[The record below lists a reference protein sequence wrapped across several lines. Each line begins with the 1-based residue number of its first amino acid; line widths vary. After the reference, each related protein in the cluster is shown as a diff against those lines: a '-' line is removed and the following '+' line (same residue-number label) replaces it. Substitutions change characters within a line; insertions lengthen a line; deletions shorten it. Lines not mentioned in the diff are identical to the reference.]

1 MENIAKQTKELCHL
15 YDISP
20 SRSKGQNFLINEGIY
35 RAIIE
40 AAHIKAEDTVLEV
53 GPGLGFLT
61 AKLSELAK
69 RVVAVELD
77 DKLAQIL
84 ELAISAQEVENVEI
98 VNQDILRFNPGE
110 YFKAGED
117 YKVVANLPYNIT
129 SVFLRTFLSSL
140 YPPQSL
146 VLMLQ
151 KEVAERIITKEP
163 DMTLL
168 SLSIAY
174 YGRAEI
180 IRTVP
185 SSDFWPAPAVD
196 SAIIRIVCEREKPS
210 QASLIADKN
219 FFRLAR
225 VGFSAKRKMLKNNL
239 MAGLKIEADK
249 IDQVFVETGLD
260 KKVRAENL
268 SLKDWQNL
276 VAAMSNFV
284 L

>member
-1 MENIAKQTKELCHL
+1 MINIAKQTKELCHL
-15 YDISP
+15 YDIRP

-35 RAIIE
+35 QAIIE
-40 AAHIKAEDTVLEV
+40 AAQIKKDDIVLEV

-61 AKLSELAK
+61 AKLADLSG

-77 DKLAQIL
+77 DKLADIL
-84 ELAISAQEVENVEI
+84 KLAIAAQEVENVEI
-98 VNQDILRFNPGE
+98 INQDILRFNQAQ
-110 YFKAGED
+110 YFQENED

-140 YPPQSL
+140 YPPQSF

-151 KEVAERIITKEP
+151 KEVAERIITQEP

-168 SLSIAY
+168 SLSVAY
-174 YGRAEI
+174 YGKAEI

-185 SSDFWPAPAVD
+185 ASDFWPAPSVD
-196 SAIIRIVCEREKPS
+196 SAIVRIIYQKEKPTQS
-210 QASLIADKN
+210 SLVADKN
-219 FFRLAR
+219 FFRIAR

-239 MAGLKIEADK
+239 MAGLKIEADR
-249 IDQVFVETGLD
+249 IDYVFNQISLD
-260 KKVRAENL
+260 KKIRAENL
-268 SLKDWQNL
+268 SLKDWHNL
-276 VAAMSNFV
+276 VAVISNFV

>member
-1 MENIAKQTKELCHL
+1 MLNIAQQTKELCRL
-15 YDISP
+15 YNIQP
-20 SRSKGQNFLINEGIY
+20 SRNKGQNFLINEGIY
-35 RAIIE
+35 QAIIE
-40 AAHIKAEDTVLEV
+40 AAKIDREDTVLEV

-61 AKLSELAK
+61 AKLANLAK

-77 DKLAQIL
+77 DKLAEIL
-84 ELAISAQEVENVEI
+84 ELAIASQEVDNVKI
-98 VNQDILRFNPGE
+98 VNQDILRFNQGD
-110 YFKAGED
+110 YFKEGKS

-129 SVFLRTFLSSL
+129 SIFLRTFLSSL
-140 YPPQSL
+140 FPPQSL

-151 KEVAERIITKEP
+151 KEVAERIISQEP

-196 SAIIRIVCEREKPS
+196 SAIIRIVYEKEKPS
-210 QASLIADKN
+210 PESLIEDKN

-225 VGFSAKRKMLKNNL
+225 IGFSAKRKMLKNNL
-239 MAGLKIEADK
+239 VAGLKIEADK
-249 IDQVFVETGLD
+249 VDQAFTKISLD
-260 KKVRAENL
+260 KKIRAENL
-268 SLKDWQNL
+268 SLKNWQDL
-276 VAAMSNFV
+276 VAAMNNFM

>member
-1 MENIAKQTKELCHL
+1 MENIAKRTKELCHL
-15 YDISP
+15 YDIRP

-40 AAHIKAEDTVLEV
+40 AAHIEKEDTVLEV

-69 RVVAVELD
+69 RVIAVELD

-84 ELAISAQEVENVEI
+84 ELAITAQEVENVEI
-98 VNQDILRFNPGE
+98 VNQDILKFNPSDH
-110 YFKAGED
+110 FKKDES

-140 YPPQSL
+140 YPPHSL

-151 KEVAERIITKEP
+151 KEVAERIVTQEP

-185 SSDFWPAPAVD
+185 ASDFWPAPAVD
-196 SAIIRIVCEREKPS
+196 SAIIRITYEKEKVT
-210 QASLIADKN
+210 QGSLIADKN

-225 VGFSAKRKMLKNNL
+225 IGFSAKRKMLKNNL
-239 MAGLKIEADK
+239 MAGLKIEANK
-249 IDQVFVETGLD
+249 IDQVFNQVGLD
-260 KKVRAENL
+260 KKIRAENL